1 MSETLMQAMH
11 TMCMGKDPVRTK
23 QDLLQFLKS
32 QKTVQYQDKIQPIVQ
47 DWQKRI
53 ASNWWGTG
61 YTGLLSE
68 REQSML
74 QLRDLLLSI
83 DGYETCLP
91 IQDPDLENIMEYG
104 QLWVGQKRIR
114 LMKGEACQ
122 CHKNSAYLWKANKN
136 YRAGI
141 FGIATGYALS
151 ADGMWRQHSW
161 CVLRKPRS
169 YQIVETTTPRELY
182 FGVCMLYED
191 AEWFCNNILIF

>member
-1 MSETLMQAMH
+1 
-11 TMCMGKDPVRTK
+11 
-23 QDLLQFLKS
+23 
-32 QKTVQYQDKIQPIVQ
+32 
-47 DWQKRI
+47 
-53 ASNWWGTG
+53 
-61 YTGLLSE
+61 
-68 REQSML
+68 
-74 QLRDLLLSI
+74 
-83 DGYETCLP
+83 
-91 IQDPDLENIMEYG
+91 
-104 QLWVGQKRIR
+104 
-114 LMKGEACQ
+114 MKGEACQ

-191 AEWFCNNILIF
+191 AEWFCNNILKVFIKRSCFVRLLFAYNKIPLSFIISIHNYHEILISHGAKEISHEKRK